1 MTAVEWLKEQFLKHQ
16 IEIKDFENYLFQQAL
31 ELEKKQIEYAYIIGI
46 INQPEMEASKQAEQ
60 YYNETYKKP

>member
-1 MTAVEWLKEQFLKHQ
+1 MTAVEWLKEQFLKHK
-16 IEIKDFENYLFQQAL
+16 IEINDFENYLFQQAL

-60 YYNETYKKP
+60 YYNDTYKKP